1 MMEVKT
7 APELTMNIWNHRH
20 PNETPYTM
28 RKITDELFWHMLTDR
43 QKEGLALTYIQKTY
57 DCIVNTESLKH
68 NTAVYECE
76 LIGENGTRFLPQVK
90 SGKSGDKEYP
100 VEEYCK
106 IVKGMFDEYL
116 VKPVLFYENED
127 YGTYEDEE
135 LIKITKNDLM
145 NFIREYPYLISK
157 KVMEVYELIED

>member
-1 MMEVKT
+1 M
-7 APELTMNIWNHRH
+7 
-20 PNETPYTM
+20 
-28 RKITDELFWHMLTDR
+28 
-43 QKEGLALTYIQKTY
+43 
-57 DCIVNTESLKH
+57 
-68 NTAVYECE
+68 
-76 LIGENGTRFLPQVK
+76 K

-116 VKPVLFYENED
+116 VKPVLFYENEE
-127 YGTYEDEE
+127 YGTYEDED

-145 NFIREYPYLISK
+145 NFIREYPYLVSK

>member
-1 MMEVKT
+1 
-7 APELTMNIWNHRH
+7 
-20 PNETPYTM
+20 
-28 RKITDELFWHMLTDR
+28 
-43 QKEGLALTYIQKTY
+43 
-57 DCIVNTESLKH
+57 
-68 NTAVYECE
+68 
-76 LIGENGTRFLPQVK
+76 
-90 SGKSGDKEYP
+90 
-100 VEEYCK
+100 
-106 IVKGMFDEYL
+106 MFDEYL